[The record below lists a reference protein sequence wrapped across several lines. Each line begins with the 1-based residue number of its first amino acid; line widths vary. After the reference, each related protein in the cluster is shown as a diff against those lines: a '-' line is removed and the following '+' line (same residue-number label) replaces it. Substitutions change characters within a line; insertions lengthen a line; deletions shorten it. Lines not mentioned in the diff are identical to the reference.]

1 MPKQR
6 RAIPARSAR
15 TSAKTVS
22 RRTMR
27 APKPTAPVER
37 SQPAKQTAETAPTS
51 PPKKPTYYEAIALYE
66 SGVRALQRH
75 DFLAAA
81 DAFRNVVLRYPDE
94 RELLE
99 RARLYLRVCERE
111 TSQRPAGPQTT
122 QERIYAAT
130 VALNA
135 GDADAAFSHLRKA
148 LEQDP
153 NSDHAHYTLAVAL
166 ISRAQT
172 DEALTHLQRAVALNP
187 DNRSLARKDA
197 DLEAVRHLGPFRA
210 LLDVSDGTSLA
221 ARKRPRGRR

>member
-1 MPKQR
+1 
-6 RAIPARSAR
+6 
-15 TSAKTVS
+15 
-22 RRTMR
+22 MR